1 MKYDDIVYL
10 LPLLSIGVGAIVLM
24 LLSPI
29 KKFSIDKLSW
39 VALFFLIISFATNA
53 LNFGMVYSIA
63 PYAHLFSYMLVSDTF
78 SGYFNSI
85 IIAGGIV
92 TVLVG
97 THYFDKSNMLRGE
110 VFSLLLFAVFGML
123 LLVQSN
129 ELFTSFIALE
139 IASISLYVLIGFQ
152 KNNVRRIEGSFRYLI
167 LGSMA
172 SIMFLLGV
180 TLIYAGT
187 KSTNILNIAS
197 YLSSHKT
204 EDMTLTIV
212 GGTLILITFLFK
224 IAAFPFQNWSMD
236 AYEGAPLPITAFMA
250 STFKVAIFGF
260 ILRFVLVDFHELKN
274 IWSDILFYV
283 AILTMIYGSF
293 LAIFQTSLKRMLAAS
308 SIVHTGY
315 LLIAF
320 VSIGSIGESA
330 ATSIIFYLIAYFLSS
345 MGAFGMLSYIASSDH
360 LRVTYED
367 FRGFSHV
374 RPYMAAM
381 MSIFLLS
388 LAGIPSTIG
397 FIGKFYIFIGAIES
411 GYTVLAIVG
420 ILATFVSV
428 YYYFKL
434 IALMYFYPSPE
445 MKGKI
450 PPLRGI
456 PPLVIGIMAILII
469 WGGIGNTLIS
479 YFPGIDF
486 LIDTAKFAYQ
496 SLFMG

>member
-1 MKYDDIVYL
+1 MKYADIVYL
-10 LPLLSIGVGAIVLM
+10 LPLLSIGFGAVVLM

-29 KKFSIDKLSW
+29 KKFSIGKLSW
-39 VALFFLIISFATNA
+39 VALFFLVFAFVANA
-53 LNFGMVYSIA
+53 LNFGLVYSVT
-63 PYAHLFSYMLVSDTF
+63 PYAKVFSSMIVADTF
-78 SGYFNSI
+78 AGYFNSI

-110 VFSLLLFAVFGML
+110 VFSLLLFSVFGML
-123 LLVQSN
+123 LLVETK

-152 KNNVRRIEGSFRYLI
+152 KNQARRVEGSFRYLI

-172 SIMFLLGV
+172 SMLFLLGIA
-180 TLIYAGT
+180 LIYAGT
-187 KSTNILNIAS
+187 KSTNIIEIS
-197 YLSSHKT
+197 DYLSYHKT
-204 EDMTLTIV
+204 QDMTLIMT

-236 AYEGAPLPITAFMA
+236 AYDGAPLPITAFMA

-260 ILRFVLVDFHELKN
+260 ILRFILVDFHELKN
-274 IWSDILFYV
+274 IWSDILFYI
-283 AILTMIYGSF
+283 AILTMLYGSF

-320 VSIGSIGESA
+320 VSINSIGESA

-345 MGAFGMLSYIASSDH
+345 MGAFGMLSYIASDDH

-381 MSIFLLS
+381 MSIFMLS

-397 FIGKFYIFIGAIES
+397 FIGKFYIFVGAIES
-411 GYTVLAIVG
+411 GYTLLAVIG

-434 IALMYFYPSPE
+434 IALMYFYPSHE
-445 MKGKI
+445 MKGEI
-450 PPLRGI
+450 PPLHGI
-456 PPLVIGIMAILII
+456 PPLVIAVMAILVI
-469 WGGIGNTLIS
+469 WGGVGNTLIS

-496 SLFMG
+496 SLFM

>member
-1 MKYDDIVYL
+1 MKYADIIYM
-10 LPLLSIGVGAIVLM
+10 LPLLSIGLGAVVLM

-39 VALFFLIISFATNA
+39 VALFFLLFAFGANA
-53 LNFGMVYSIA
+53 LNFSLVYSVTPFA
-63 PYAHLFSYMLVSDTF
+63 KLFSSMIVADTF
-78 SGYFNSI
+78 AGYFNSI

-110 VFSLLLFAVFGML
+110 VFSLLLFSVFGML
-123 LLVQSN
+123 LLVETK
-129 ELFTSFIALE
+129 ELFTTFIALE

-152 KNNVRRIEGSFRYLI
+152 KNYVRRVEGSFRYLI

-172 SIMFLLGV
+172 SMLFLLGV
-180 TLIYAGT
+180 ALIYAGT
-187 KSTNILNIAS
+187 KSTNIIEIAK
-197 YLSSHKT
+197 YLASHQT
-204 EDMTLTIV
+204 QDMTLVVT

-236 AYEGAPLPITAFMA
+236 AYDGAPLPITAFMA

-260 ILRFVLVDFHELKN
+260 ILRFVLVDFHELKS
-274 IWSDILFYV
+274 IWSDILFYI
-283 AILTMIYGSF
+283 AILTMLYGSF

-320 VSIGSIGESA
+320 VSINSIGESA

-345 MGAFGMLSYIASSDH
+345 MGAFGMLSYIASDDH

-367 FRGFSHV
+367 FRGFAHI

-381 MSIFLLS
+381 MSIFMLS

-397 FIGKFYIFIGAIES
+397 FIGKFYIFVGAIES
-411 GYTVLAIVG
+411 GYTLLAVVG

-434 IALMYFYPSPE
+434 IALMYFYPSHE
-445 MKGKI
+445 MKGEI
-450 PPLRGI
+450 PPLHGI
-456 PPLVIGIMAILII
+456 PPLVIAIMALLVI

-496 SLFMG
+496 SLFM

>member
-1 MKYDDIVYL
+1 MRYSEIVYL
-10 LPLLSIGVGAIVLM
+10 LPLLTIALGAVVLM
-24 LLSPI
+24 VLSTI
-29 KKFSIDKLSW
+29 KKLDIKKLSW
-39 VALFFLIISFATNA
+39 ITLAFLLIAFGLNA
-53 LNFGMVYSIA
+53 LNFGYIYSVL
-63 PYAHLFSYMLVSDTF
+63 PFSHTLSSMIVTDTF
-78 SGYFNSI
+78 AGYFSSI

-97 THYFDKSNMLRGE
+97 SHYFDKSNMLRGE
-110 VFSLLLFAVFGML
+110 VFSLLLFSLFGMM
-123 LLVQSN
+123 LLVETD

-152 KNNVRRIEGSFRYLI
+152 KNSEQRVEGSFRYLI
-167 LGSMA
+167 LGSVS
-172 SIMFLLGV
+172 SIMLLLG
-180 TLIYAGT
+180 TALLYGAT
-187 KSTNILNIAS
+187 KSTNIVQIAKYIS
-197 YLSSHKT
+197 AHSSM
-204 EDMTLTIV
+204 DMTLVIT

-224 IAAFPFQNWSMD
+224 VAAFPFQNWSMD
-236 AYEGAPLPITAFMA
+236 VYEAAPLPITAFMA

-260 ILRFVLVDFHELKN
+260 ILRFVLIDFQELKN
-274 IWSDILFYV
+274 IWSDILFYI
-283 AILTMIYGSF
+283 AILTMLYGSF
-293 LAIFQTSLKRMLAAS
+293 MAVFQKSLTRMLASS

-320 VSIGSIGESA
+320 VSINSIGESA

-345 MGAFGMLSYIASSDH
+345 MGAFGMLSYIASDDQ

-367 FRGFSHV
+367 FRGFAHI

-381 MSIFLLS
+381 MSIFMLS

-397 FIGKFYIFIGAIES
+397 FIGKFYIFIGAIEA
-411 GYTVLAIVG
+411 GYTTLALVG

-434 IALMYFYPSPE
+434 IALMYFYPSSE
-445 MKGKI
+445 MTNVPSLK
-450 PPLRGI
+450 GI
-456 PPLVIGIMAILII
+456 PPLIIAVMALLIV

-496 SLFMG
+496 SLF